1 MPFCAGITEVTK
13 SNIDAYLHDYHVIAC
28 RIRNSRLKA
37 KQLAILEMFFAQY
50 DNGVLA
56 IKNGP
61 LGDIKGLVS
70 FLCPK
75 ENLASF
81 RERLFGIGY
90 CHKFYLLDFGAEA
103 QAKPLDKSTGLN
115 SINPLVWKGRKFFVG
130 GFYEQESKVYE
141 ERSPHKR
148 EFRITGHDG
157 SVKTVF
163 GYRGDGSELGR
174 RSLPL
179 EDARCMVNLSLPHKN
194 KRLLDPFAGAGG
206 IVFEFGYIAPD
217 GTMTSVD
224 IDPVLKPGLEF
235 YGSTHY
241 VTNAVDVSFQAN
253 SFDSV
258 VTEVPFS
265 ENATGDIVEAFAK
278 VNQCLSSD
286 GVFVVMCGK
295 DQTRE
300 ICGVMSELGNHLLFS
315 HEVDRKGMDVEI
327 SVWWKNKNMLA
338 GMEGFLAALREIH

>member
-1 MPFCAGITEVTK
+1 LPFDTGIIGIAEATK
-13 SNIDAYLHDYHVIAC
+13 SNIDDYLRDYHVIAC

-70 FLCPK
+70 FFCPR

-90 CHKFYLLDFGAEA
+90 CHKFYLLDFVNGGRGRA
-103 QAKPLDKSTGLN
+103 SGLN
-115 SINPLVWKGRKFFVG
+115 SINPQVWKGREFSVG
-130 GFYEQESKVYE
+130 NFYEQESKVYE

-148 EFRITGHDG
+148 GFRITGHDG

-174 RSLPL
+174 RSLPV
-179 EDARCMVNLSLPHKN
+179 EDARCMVNLSLPRKN

-206 IVFEFGYIAPD
+206 IVFEFGYIAAD

-241 VTNAVDVSFQAN
+241 VMNAVDVPFQAN

-258 VTEVPFS
+258 VSEVPFS
-265 ENATGDIVEAFAK
+265 ENATGDIVRAFAK
-278 VNQCLSSD
+278 INQCLSGD

-295 DQTRE
+295 NQSVE
-300 ICGVMSELGNHLLFS
+300 IYGAMSGLGNHLLFS
-315 HEVDRKGMDVEI
+315 QEVDRKGMDVEI
-327 SVWWKNKNMLA
+327 SVWWKDKDMLP